1 MIQRENETATVAT
14 WVRVGLV
21 ALAIPQA
28 VTGLWAILDPQ
39 GWFTSFPGFDPRLVA
54 ADPPYNG
61 HLATD
66 AGAGFLATAVALLL
80 AAWWAERHTV
90 YVALATFLA
99 FAVPHLAYH
108 AANPAPGL
116 TDAED
121 LRNVVTLSVAV
132 VVALVLGWGSST
144 SRWTPGRSRRPTGS

>member
-1 MIQRENETATVAT
+1 MTQRENDATAVAT
-14 WVRVGLV
+14 WVRAGLI

-28 VTGLWAILDPQ
+28 ITGLWAILDPE
-39 GWFTSFPGFDPRLVA
+39 GWFADFPGFDPRLVA

-90 YVALATFLA
+90 YVALATLLT

-121 LRNVVTLSVAV
+121 ARNVVTLVIPV
-132 VVALVLGWGSST
+132 VVAVILGWGARYSH
-144 SRWTPGRSRRPTGS
+144 RRSPT